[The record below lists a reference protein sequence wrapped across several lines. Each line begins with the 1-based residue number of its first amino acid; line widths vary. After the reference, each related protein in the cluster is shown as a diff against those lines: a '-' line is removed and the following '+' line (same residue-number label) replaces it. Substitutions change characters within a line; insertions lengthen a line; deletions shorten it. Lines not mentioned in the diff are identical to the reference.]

1 MEVVMDIA
9 ERLIVL
15 DFGKKIAEGSPEE
28 IRQNPLVIRAYL
40 GEDESPESEIHD

>member
-9 ERLIVL
+9 ERLVVL

-28 IRQNPLVIRAYL
+28 IRQNTLVIRAYL
-40 GEDESPESEIHD
+40 GEDAPESHD